1 MDSHSLQSG
10 GDCKTNDNLPAA
22 IDAPPKCN
30 GMGDTDTKTAS
41 VVDAFST
48 ETETPSGGGNVNN
61 TSESVCNDI
70 DDFLCEN
77 EASSNGR
84 VGDEAVNSASEND
97 GNAVQEAATVED
109 DVSQPNDC
117 ASVELTRG
125 PDDDKSDS
133 CGTPLQDEDDQSDT
147 THDVVRLLEV
157 EESDNVDS
165 GKGPVGE
172 TEHVPATKQADETD
186 AEPIYESEAM
196 RSFHLG
202 VTEPVRDPV
211 ASPHGS
217 PVAQMD
223 VDMDASDDKEGDSRD
238 AEEDMDVAEPAAEA
252 DTEAVARQ
260 QSESGEME
268 VEDAAQTDTV
278 GKWNYS
284 PSVG

>member
-22 IDAPPKCN
+22 VDAPPKCN

-48 ETETPSGGGNVNN
+48 ETETPSGGGDVNN

-77 EASSNGR
+77 EASSNGH

-97 GNAVQEAATVED
+97 GNAVQEAVSVED
-109 DVSQPNDC
+109 ESQPSD
-117 ASVELTRG
+117 STPVELTRR

-133 CGTPLQDEDDQSDT
+133 CGTPLQDEDDQSDM
-147 THDVVRLLEV
+147 THDVRLLEV
-157 EESDNVDS
+157 EDSDNVDS
-165 GKGPVGE
+165 GKGRIGE
-172 TEHVPATKQADETD
+172 TECVPATKQADETD

-202 VTEPVRDPV
+202 VTEPVRGPV

-223 VDMDASDDKEGDSRD
+223 VDMDASDEKEGDSRD
-238 AEEDMDVAEPAAEA
+238 AEEDMDVAETAAEA
-252 DTEAVARQ
+252 STEAVARQ

-278 GKWNYS
+278 GKLNYS
-284 PSVG
+284 PTVA